1 MKTYREELKTQQH
14 EIAREI
20 KIDAG
25 HLVMAK
31 LHVPVASSNK
41 LSPRFTGPYRV
52 VDNEGGNKYK
62 IQDLKSLEVTIRH
75 ADDLKKVNMKLDAM
89 VDNEELHTQTDETQT
104 KSLREDED
112 LIDDSNET
120 HEYRKKLRS
129 QTQRLRQ
136 SNSNI
141 MSLICNIIEFFLQN
155 EFDDYVNHL
164 LEELTVDV
172 DSSYR

>member
-1 MKTYREELKTQQH
+1 MKTYREEQKTQH
-14 EIAREI
+14 KIAREI
-20 KIDAG
+20 KIDVG

-52 VDNEGGNKYK
+52 VENAGGNKYK

-75 ADDLKKVNMKLDAM
+75 ADDLKKVNMKIDTM
-89 VDNEELHTQTDETQT
+89 VDDEESHTQTDETQT
-104 KSLREDED
+104 ESLREDED

-129 QTQRLRQ
+129 HTQRLRQ

-141 MSLICNIIEFFLQN
+141 VSLICNITEFFLQN

-164 LEELTVDV
+164 LEELKVDV
-172 DSSYR
+172 DSFYR